1 MIFDWNACCAVREV
15 RELQGEAPL
24 TLEGDGLWVGVLS
37 SGRCLLAA
45 AGQNAGSGA
54 SGDILL
60 GRGGFTLQPATPCHL
75 LCLRMEGLAVEEFL
89 RGLPRP
95 RFADSAACPNAAEQL
110 ARLCSAP
117 AESDAPDPA
126 LGAAPYA
133 LLCALA
139 HADEEARR
147 LSPLVAEAVETIR
160 NNYMALYGV
169 EDLADALGESKCHL
183 VRTFSAEMGVSP
195 GKYLTRTRLEAA
207 KLVAQYAENRK
218 GERGLGVE
226 QLEGVDQIRLRLE
239 GLATAMCC
247 QRIGQKELVELDE
260 IVTLQEFYVS
270 RDLPDKILESDS
282 RFHTAIYA
290 ACGSRVFD
298 KQLTGL
304 LKRLMRHR
312 KLSVSDNQRAQ
323 KSTAEHRAIFNALA
337 AGDAAQAEVLATQHV
352 ERARDNILINEQ
364 AAAI

>member
-1 MIFDWNACCAVREV
+1 MAEGKVTSLADIVYERVEEDILTGAYQRGDVLTELKLSEKLNVSRTPVREAL
-15 RELQGEAPL
+15 RR
-24 TLEGDGLWVGVLS
+24 LEQDDLVESRGKTIVVVGVTHQD
-37 SGRCLLAA
+37 LL
-45 AGQNAGSGA
+45 
-54 SGDILL
+54 D
-60 GRGGFTLQPATPCHL
+60 
-75 LCLRMEGLAVEEFL
+75 M
-89 RGLPRP
+89 
-95 RFADSAACPNAAEQL
+95 
-110 ARLCSAP
+110 
-117 AESDAPDPA
+117 
-126 LGAAPYA
+126 
-133 LLCALA
+133 
-139 HADEEARR
+139 
-147 LSPLVAEAVETIR
+147 
-160 NNYMALYGV
+160 
-169 EDLADALGESKCHL
+169 
-183 VRTFSAEMGVSP
+183 
-195 GKYLTRTRLEAA
+195 LE
-207 KLVAQYAENRK
+207 
-218 GERGLGVE
+218 
-226 QLEGVDQIRLRLE
+226 IRLRLE

-337 AGDAAQAEVLATQHV
+337 AGDAAQAEALATQHV

-364 AAAI
+364 AAAILNSLGSISPNFFLEVPLLSRGLRTHTLIFGEGGAPVPPLFRDATKGAMPPLESPAAPKIFP

>member
-1 MIFDWNACCAVREV
+1 MESRGKTIVV
-15 RELQGEAPL
+15 
-24 TLEGDGLWVGVLS
+24 VGVTHQD
-37 SGRCLLAA
+37 LL
-45 AGQNAGSGA
+45 
-54 SGDILL
+54 D
-60 GRGGFTLQPATPCHL
+60 
-75 LCLRMEGLAVEEFL
+75 M
-89 RGLPRP
+89 
-95 RFADSAACPNAAEQL
+95 
-110 ARLCSAP
+110 
-117 AESDAPDPA
+117 
-126 LGAAPYA
+126 
-133 LLCALA
+133 
-139 HADEEARR
+139 
-147 LSPLVAEAVETIR
+147 
-160 NNYMALYGV
+160 
-169 EDLADALGESKCHL
+169 
-183 VRTFSAEMGVSP
+183 
-195 GKYLTRTRLEAA
+195 LE
-207 KLVAQYAENRK
+207 
-218 GERGLGVE
+218 
-226 QLEGVDQIRLRLE
+226 IRLRLE

-337 AGDAAQAEVLATQHV
+337 AGDAAQAEALATQHV